1 MLVLVLGKNIDF
13 EHMLG
18 LVLDN
23 SIQNELTK
31 LQRAYL
37 FCMSSKALENTP

>member
-1 MLVLVLGKNIDF
+1 MLVLVLEKNIDF

-23 SIQNELTK
+23 FFLNEHT
-31 LQRAYL
+31 
-37 FCMSSKALENTP
+37 